1 MKKTLR
7 FGIGILL
14 VAALLCAAFSMA
26 ACDSDTGLLRLRVEN
41 ARISFMRGDTFET
54 GEEFAVYAEYKDG
67 TEKNVTAEAAVRQE
81 SGMDMNVPGD
91 YQITV
96 SYGGKKVVYTVYVND
111 AEDVLRKIELDTSAV
126 KKSYQLGD
134 SVSFDGLVL
143 KLTYENAQNALFTVT
158 STSLKNFS
166 VQLQSADGTV
176 TDEVFAALG
185 AYTVTISQGDVKAS
199 YAVTVDGINISTV
212 QGALAVGGFYRDR
225 VASGETQVQNAMP
238 AISDGTPYEAY
249 RYTYMFGNN
258 YTKFEEWH
266 ESPQKTFHCSKDD
279 EGVFIVYMENGVI
292 KTNNATH
299 PDMINGVPF
308 HLWYYKD
315 SEYGI
320 EAALDNLYAH
330 AKACSNNDLKETAD
344 ESTRAYSFAFSG
356 LVFGSRDSDYYET
369 QVKFTL
375 GEDYNIESV
384 QYTQTYYE
392 NNYALEG
399 QMEGWVPM
407 FTTDPATGITT
418 PGKRFS
424 QRVIV
429 SVTQTAG
436 ERTAENE
443 YDRDMFRIKSYDLVF
458 NGQTLEDNAT
468 IECNVATPQYAVQ
481 IANIQPATAG
491 FAQDTMYFDYEG
503 SYLGGR
509 KETLL
514 SNEHFTVY
522 RDDTTNSIRITV
534 YHGGTWTLLFRTYNT
549 ERKLTISV
557 TGNAPTQMTGHIYNS
572 ASKLFYASS
581 SQTVAKG
588 GNVYFYGKVNDFSD
602 ARQTAQLTDT
612 DGDAETVM
620 IGQTEIDGVRC
631 FTFSATA
638 NGVYTVTVTSDAANS
653 VSCVFTF
660 TVNDLPVFD
669 DLLNGAYTATDSM
682 GNIYDL
688 VFTFAGGAQG
698 EGSVQVTKTPTH
710 ENGTPIEEQAVRET
724 LSFTVDGGL
733 IEVTP
738 PQNDQLWVMFELNE
752 NNELMLV
759 NARGNR
765 YVLTRVEA

>member
-1 MKKTLR
+1 M
-7 FGIGILL
+7 
-14 VAALLCAAFSMA
+14 
-26 ACDSDTGLLRLRVEN
+26 
-41 ARISFMRGDTFET
+41 
-54 GEEFAVYAEYKDG
+54 
-67 TEKNVTAEAAVRQE
+67 
-81 SGMDMNVPGD
+81 
-91 YQITV
+91 
-96 SYGGKKVVYTVYVND
+96 
-111 AEDVLRKIELDTSAV
+111 
-126 KKSYQLGD
+126 
-134 SVSFDGLVL
+134 
-143 KLTYENAQNALFTVT
+143 
-158 STSLKNFS
+158 
-166 VQLQSADGTV
+166 
-176 TDEVFAALG
+176 
-185 AYTVTISQGDVKAS
+185 
-199 YAVTVDGINISTV
+199 
-212 QGALAVGGFYRDR
+212 
-225 VASGETQVQNAMP
+225 
-238 AISDGTPYEAY
+238 
-249 RYTYMFGNN
+249 
-258 YTKFEEWH
+258 
-266 ESPQKTFHCSKDD
+266 
-279 EGVFIVYMENGVI
+279 
-292 KTNNATH
+292 
-299 PDMINGVPF
+299 
-308 HLWYYKD
+308 
-315 SEYGI
+315 
-320 EAALDNLYAH
+320 
-330 AKACSNNDLKETAD
+330 
-344 ESTRAYSFAFSG
+344 
-356 LVFGSRDSDYYET
+356 
-369 QVKFTL
+369 
-375 GEDYNIESV
+375 
-384 QYTQTYYE
+384 
-392 NNYALEG
+392 
-399 QMEGWVPM
+399 
-407 FTTDPATGITT
+407 
-418 PGKRFS
+418 
-424 QRVIV
+424 
-429 SVTQTAG
+429 
-436 ERTAENE
+436 
-443 YDRDMFRIKSYDLVF
+443 
-458 NGQTLEDNAT
+458 
-468 IECNVATPQYAVQ
+468 ATPQYAVQ